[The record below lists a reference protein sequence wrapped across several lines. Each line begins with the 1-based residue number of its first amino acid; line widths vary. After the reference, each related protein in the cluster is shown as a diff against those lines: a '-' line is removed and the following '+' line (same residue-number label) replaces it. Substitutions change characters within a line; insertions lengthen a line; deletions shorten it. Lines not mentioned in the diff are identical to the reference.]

1 MAMMNNPPKTQ
12 PVIELSTVY
21 FYEGQIP
28 RSIALKDCGLAMR
41 APVPGALT
49 ALYGYQSKQEGFMAA
64 RAFADQ
70 RRLQFTVIDFL
81 VRLDHPINPG
91 LMKPSELA
99 QHDFISFL
107 RMSRGMLNDLQAI
120 LEEHGGDDAG
130 DEAAKPHLL
139 VMRRPELLVDVIHHP
154 DLRHFKVIAHPAKPV
169 FSERP
174 LTVGTVPFAHW
185 DAIQEASCRLNPT
198 TRVTLERPGVGDQPK
213 PSSPAAP
220 EPAPAINHR
229 PAPPRNR

>member
-1 MAMMNNPPKTQ
+1 MAMMSNPQKAQ

-28 RSIALKDCGLAMR
+28 RTISLKDCGLAMH
-41 APVPGALT
+41 APVPGTLA

-81 VRLDHPINPG
+81 VRLDHPINSG
-91 LMKPSELA
+91 LMKPSELT

-107 RMSRGMLNDLQAI
+107 RMSRGMLNELQEI
-120 LEEHGGDDAG
+120 LEEHGGAAAG
-130 DEAAKPHLL
+130 DDAAKPHVLI
-139 VMRRPELLVDVIHHP
+139 MQRPELLVDVINHP

-174 LTVGTVPFAHW
+174 LTVGTVPFAQW
-185 DAIQEASCRLNPT
+185 GAIQEATCRLNPT
-198 TRVTLERPGVGDQPK
+198 TRITLERPGVDDRLS
-213 PSSPAAP
+213 PSSVVAP
-220 EPAPAINHR
+220 EPSQVMSLR
-229 PAPPRNR
+229 PVPPRNR